1 VNLCRAHHIGY
12 GHCLPQRASG
22 HAEQQDD
29 GAACQVPERATAA
42 GGLRRSRSGP
52 ATSDWVNVHEGDRP
66 GAKPHQG
73 FIAGRPACVERS
85 IPSDPDRRSVVP
97 QTGDDSKNGR
107 SRCRRQPSPGTCA
120 PGKSPS
126 SSTCH
131 QRRSAAGRRR
141 ACCPTSVPWAA
152 TDATP
157 TRRSGPCWKP
167 CPSPPRPASRAP
179 RLTALAPLLSVAWW
193 PFGSSSARSGGLEP
207 GAQPTSSV
215 RETIR
220 VIGRPGRRLG
230 NGC

>member
-1 VNLCRAHHIGY
+1 MPSSRTMGVHAS
-12 GHCLPQRASG
+12 CLSEPLRQAPCEDPGQGQQRQTG
-22 HAEQQDD
+22 QR
-29 GAACQVPERATAA
+29 PRRTPA
-42 GGLRRSRSGP
+42 GS
-52 ATSDWVNVHEGDRP
+52 
-66 GAKPHQG
+66 KPHQG

-107 SRCRRQPSPGTCA
+107 SRCLRQPSPGTCA
-120 PGKSPS
+120 PRKSPS
-126 SSTCH
+126 SSMYH
-131 QRRSAAGRRR
+131 QRPSAAGRRR

-220 VIGRPGRRLG
+220 VIG
-230 NGC
+230 